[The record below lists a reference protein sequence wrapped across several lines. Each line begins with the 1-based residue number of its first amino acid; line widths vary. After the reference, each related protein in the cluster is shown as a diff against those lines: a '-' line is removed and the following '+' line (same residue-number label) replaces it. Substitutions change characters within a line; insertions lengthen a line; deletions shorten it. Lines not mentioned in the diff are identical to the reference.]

1 MWRWRSSTTGCTI
14 RSYSYQRMSNS
25 ELGDQDLFSVLEGN
39 IFSGEEELQKE
50 KEKLQNEISLKNKTI
65 IELGERVTK
74 TVVENMNIKLEQAK
88 SEREK
93 TELRDEIQKQK
104 LENEELKIERKLLDE
119 KNIVIQAQ
127 ADRIKMLEI
136 KIEKVNVS
144 GEKNSDESLAL
155 AEEIKTKDERLINLE
170 KIKEELEEKI
180 QSQEDQILSLQ
191 SDLTKLE
198 EIAKDQESNT
208 AKRKRLE
215 AQLVVMKNAIIETKR
230 QDHTRLVSE
239 LKICRFV
246 TVTVF

>member
-1 MWRWRSSTTGCTI
+1 
-14 RSYSYQRMSNS
+14 MSNS

-93 TELRDEIQKQK
+93 TELSAEIQKQK

-136 KIEKVNVS
+136 KIEKGNVS
-144 GEKNSDESLAL
+144 DEKNSA
-155 AEEIKTKDERLINLE
+155 AVEETKAKSERLINME

-215 AQLVVMKNAIIETKR
+215 ANLVVMKNAMMETKR
-230 QDHTRLVSE
+230 LISRPVM
-239 LKICRFV
+239 
-246 TVTVF
+246 

>member
-1 MWRWRSSTTGCTI
+1 M
-14 RSYSYQRMSNS
+14 
-25 ELGDQDLFSVLEGN
+25 FSVLEGN

-93 TELRDEIQKQK
+93 TDLRDEIQKQK

-136 KIEKVNVS
+136 KIEKGNVS
-144 GEKNSDESLAL
+144 DEKNSA
-155 AEEIKTKDERLINLE
+155 AVEETKAKSERLINME

-198 EIAKDQESNT
+198 SIRLDQESNT

-215 AQLVVMKNAIIETKR
+215 AQLVVMKNAIMEIKKE
-230 QDHTRLVSE
+230 DHSRLVSE

>member
-14 RSYSYQRMSNS
+14 RSYNYQRMSNS

-93 TELRDEIQKQK
+93 TELSAEIQKQK

-136 KIEKVNVS
+136 KIEKGNVS
-144 GEKNSDESLAL
+144 DEKNSA
-155 AEEIKTKDERLINLE
+155 AVEETKAKSERLINLE

-198 EIAKDQESNT
+198 EIAKDQESST
-208 AKRKRLE
+208 TKRKRLE
-215 AQLVVMKNAIIETKR
+215 AQLVVMKNAIMEIKKE
-230 QDHTRLVSE
+230 DHSRLVSE

-246 TVTVF
+246 TVF